1 MKKKIKILIITLCM
15 ALIVTNAFAI
25 PNVSNPDN
33 ITASQV
39 NTYINKFLSNETSSI
54 FCIGRDKIF
63 YYESFSDDERD
74 YFNLPFSERNLTNDV
89 LSKNQKQ
96 INPVN
101 LQMKYIHNPSI
112 YDNAVSTS
120 GLSGSWNNISVTW
133 DAAKGKWQLV
143 DPTNAILFEDS
154 TDDKRGEW
162 TIYLKGTD
170 TTGKPIFDKESIGF
184 AKFKVHKA
192 PIPKFNFTESDT
204 TATLTDA
211 GSYDVDYQYSKN
223 SKKNIASDR
232 EYSGIKEFY
241 WSAKIGGNWYDLGTG
256 PSVTFNKNGGL
267 ITDYKLTVE
276 DYDGAFTSISKS
288 SLLLEKPLVDFEFK
302 VGGFSGITTA
312 YSYKGNSG
320 FEKLYVNPLITW
332 NDEAYI
338 PGIYTT
344 SGTRTDRWTALNT
357 ADTRVGNVLF
367 STEILQSKFYSIT
380 KNAQIPVELEAKN
393 KFDYFDTKTKT
404 ALVHTLQVQ
413 DLTGTQG
420 YVHDPNCCTTNPCGF
435 MVADKAY
442 IILREDNVSVR
453 KDEISVYVTSPL
465 GNIQLDNI
473 GNSYIAEIPLPDTQ
487 NFWDKFD
494 YTFNIFSK
502 RTGELLHKMPGSA
515 FIHTP
520 VTVSGSING
529 QKDNIE
535 VNVDEPMIIT
545 ATTNKYSKEVEVR
558 LPVDTTDISSGQE
571 YPANTPINLNRLNET
586 DWKISL
592 NVDEELQE
600 DKNISAEFT
609 TVAYN
614 VRDKAADSVGA
625 KILTCE
631 LLNFRVVQV
640 KDFKL
645 ESFYKNSDGTY
656 KEVPMNVSSMAIDPL
671 EYYKRGFSVNSL
683 TKGYQFNFK
692 IDSKGFNDNVDTI
705 VIEPRFYAIVDN
717 YRDPQPKEAYWIDSN
732 KKVWRVGEGGHSKY
746 KKIVLTRSNR
756 TITGDTTAT
765 WGGSYFIPGTTFL
778 TNYGSSLSNASSG
791 DLKSDIVVAF
801 DIKGYKNDVLK
812 YEYNIKKWT
821 EERMEE
827 KFPYEI
833 GDVIR
838 YGKQSN
844 LDDLTV
850 YRTN

>member
-33 ITASQV
+33 VTASQV

-74 YFNLPFSERNLTNDV
+74 YFNLPFSERNLSNDV

-101 LQMKYIHNPSI
+101 LEMKYIHNPSI
-112 YDNAVSTS
+112 YDNAVAKS
-120 GLSGSWNNISVTW
+120 GLSDTWNDISVTW

-223 SKKNIASDR
+223 SKKNMASDR

-256 PSVTFNKNGGL
+256 PSVTFNKNSGL

-302 VGGFSGITTA
+302 VGGFSGITTS
-312 YSYKGNSG
+312 YSYKGNTG

-367 STEILQSKFYSIT
+367 STEILQSKFSSIT

-413 DLTGTQG
+413 DLTGTEG
-420 YVHDPNCCTTNPCGF
+420 YIHDPNICTVNPCGF
-435 MVADKAY
+435 MVGTQAIFIFNQK
-442 IILREDNVSVR
+442 NTSV
-453 KDEISVYVTSPL
+453 KNEELSVYVSSSLGSAELIYKNNRFEGTVPL
-465 GNIQLDNI
+465 LDDYN
-473 GNSYIAEIPLPDTQ
+473 Y
-487 NFWDKFD
+487 WDKFS
-494 YTFNIFSK
+494 YNINVYSK
-502 RTGELLHKMPGSA
+502 RTGEFLNTQTGIA

-520 VTVSGSING
+520 LNLEGNING
-529 QKDNIE
+529 KREDIE
-535 VNVDEPMIIT
+535 INADEPFTIGASTTKYAKEVKAVLKNATTDATIREINLTPNSDHTAWSSTMTLDSHSITDETKIRVEFT
-545 ATTNKYSKEVEVR
+545 AT
-558 LPVDTTDISSGQE
+558 
-571 YPANTPINLNRLNET
+571 
-586 DWKISL
+586 
-592 NVDEELQE
+592 
-600 DKNISAEFT
+600 
-609 TVAYN
+609 AYN
-614 VRDKAADSVGA
+614 DRDIERDSIDFKVIA
-625 KILTCE
+625 YKLF
-631 LLNFRVVQV
+631 NFRVVKV
-640 KDFKL
+640 RDLKL
-645 ESFYKNSDGTY
+645 ENYYKNYGSGKYDD
-656 KEVPMNVSSMAIDPL
+656 KPMYVNQMAIDALSFQP
-671 EYYKRGFSVNSL
+671 YPISYL
-683 TKGYQFNFK
+683 TKGYVFEFE
-692 IDSKGFNDNVDTI
+692 IDSINFNSTNDTVVINPSLYSVVDSS
-705 VIEPRFYAIVDN
+705 
-717 YRDPQPKEAYWIDSN
+717 RDPQAKEGYWIDSN
-732 KKVWRVGEGGHSKY
+732 KKVWQIGTGGHSKY
-746 KKIVLTRSNR
+746 GTIVLTKDNR
-756 TITGDTTAT
+756 TITGTNRAT
-765 WGGSYFIPGTTFL
+765 WRGQYYIPGTTFL
-778 TNYGSSLSNASSG
+778 TNPGNSTTTAKLN
-791 DLKSDIVVAF
+791 DLKSDIIVHF
-801 DIKGYKNDVLK
+801 NIDGLK
-812 YEYNIKKWT
+812 SGTPKFNYNNRQWGL
-821 EERMEE
+821 ERTID
-827 KFPYEI
+827 KFPYLI

-838 YGKQSN
+838 YKGDASN
-844 LDDLTV
+844 LDDLQV
-850 YRTN
+850 NRVQ